1 MLVMSL
7 ALVCY
12 IMISRV
18 QIASLFVLLQWLL
31 SPEPEYLLALGL
43 TELNFGRKNSGQ
55 RAADLHLDGCNAQGV
70 DQPGESRRVLQCFG
84 FLHVGKFLTT
94 DCLA

>member
-1 MLVMSL
+1 MKPVQHSCNYSTAVNAMLVISL

-55 RAADLHLDGCNAQGV
+55 RAADLHLDGRNAQGV
-70 DQPGESRRVLQCFG
+70 DQPGESL
-84 FLHVGKFLTT
+84 
-94 DCLA
+94 